1 MFPGWD
7 LQQKPDGQKPDRQK
21 ASSATPWV
29 RGLVWGALDLSV
41 RPCSLSFLRF
51 LHFLALSFT
60 CKFEFESSLCMLL
73 RSHSFWFAG
82 IARWAVARRWK
93 DIGSLVGH
101 STFSPFLLSACLAM
115 SSVTAYC
122 PGSSLQIFI
131 DFTAASFGLLAVDIG
146 CSFAHFLLFTLR
158 QKYTQTCRRNHT
170 LDIEDI

>member
-1 MFPGWD
+1 MD

-29 RGLVWGALDLSV
+29 GGLVWGFGSV
-41 RPCSLSFLRF
+41 SPSLFLGAFCVFAFPCS
-51 LHFLALSFT
+51 SFT

-101 STFSPFLLSACLAM
+101 STFSPFLLSAYFAM

-122 PGSSLQIFI
+122 PGSSSLQICVDCCIFW
-131 DFTAASFGLLAVDIG
+131 LALPLTLVVLFVH
-146 CSFAHFLLFTLR
+146 SLLFTLR
-158 QKYTQTCRRNHT
+158 QKYTHKHVEEITH
-170 LDIEDI
+170 